1 MRAPGGSPACARACV
16 CQPRPSPSTPIEKCT
31 RRRTARLCAE
41 RRACMRRDGRGDDSA
56 SKWCLAG
63 RAMVARYLLPL
74 LRDRH
79 CCGCNAREGEQ
90 KVSLLCAH
98 PWPDGESELP
108 LELLYLNAL
117 DREKRRCLADVSLLL
132 LRITSLR
139 WAASLP
145 QRSAARSIQQPQLGP
160 LGSPAAAPPAERA
173 AGSATRSRLVDYY
186 SLRSRALDH
195 VRCRWPIGSGRAAAS
210 LRWPGARS
218 RSPGTRSAGREQATP
233 AGRRLPRAYHIR

>member
-1 MRAPGGSPACARACV
+1 MNAEAHGEAVRRAQGVHAARWARRRQRIEMVLGGTCDGCAVPSSSP
-16 CQPRPSPSTPIEKCT
+16 PRPALLRLQCS
-31 RRRTARLCAE
+31 RRRTK
-41 RRACMRRDGRGDDSA
+41 GVSA
-56 SKWCLAG
+56 LRPPVQTASLNC
-63 RAMVARYLLPL
+63 PL
-74 LRDRH
+74 
-79 CCGCNAREGEQ
+79 N
-90 KVSLLCAH
+90 
-98 PWPDGESELP
+98 
-108 LELLYLNAL
+108 YLNAL

-132 LRITSLR
+132 LLRITSLR
-139 WAASLP
+139 RAASLP
-145 QRSAARSIQQPQLGP
+145 QRSAARSVQQPQLGP

>member
-1 MRAPGGSPACARACV
+1 MG
-16 CQPRPSPSTPIEKCT
+16 
-31 RRRTARLCAE
+31 AE
-41 RRACMRRDGRGDDSA
+41 SDSA
-56 SKWCLAG
+56 PRRCLAG
-63 RAMVARYLLPL
+63 RAVVARYLLPL

-79 CCGCNAREGEQ
+79 CCGCNAREGANPF
-90 KVSLLCAH
+90 VSALRPPVQTASLNC
-98 PWPDGESELP
+98 P
-108 LELLYLNAL
+108 LNLNYLNAL
-117 DREKRRCLADVSLLL
+117 DREKRRCLADVSLL

-145 QRSAARSIQQPQLGP
+145 QRSAARSVQQPQLGP